1 MGVLFYETVFI
12 ILARNKKDLYNE
24 KSNLVMANRHLSRSI
39 VLQSLFEWDFNTKTN
54 DEALEIFNRD
64 VKEFGLGMSDFAF
77 MENLIKGVLEKQKD
91 IDLIIEKAAPDWPIT
106 KISVIDRNILRIG
119 LFELLF
125 GEKGE
130 VPPKVAINEAIELS
144 KTFGGE
150 TSSKFVNGVLGAV
163 YKEMGEPGKE
173 ETSKDKKNKIF
184 NGAPVLTE
192 NLGGAVVFARDGEDV
207 YLALVH
213 DVFGRWTLSKG
224 KIGNTEETK
233 GETIEQGTVR
243 GIKEELGLDVKIIE
257 KLGENEYIAYHP
269 EKGKVKKHVT
279 FFLAESPFVDIIR
292 EEKGGLDDAK
302 WFKLADIIDLNFY
315 NDILPLV
322 TKAIN
327 ILLKK

>member
-1 MGVLFYETVFI
+1 
-12 ILARNKKDLYNE
+12 
-24 KSNLVMANRHLSRSI
+24 MANRHLSRSI
-39 VLQSLFEWDFNTKTN
+39 VLQSLFEWDFSGKNSK
-54 DEALEIFNRD
+54 EAISIFTRNA
-64 VKEFGLGMSDFAF
+64 KEFAPGLQDFSF
-77 MENLIKGVLEKQKD
+77 MEQLIKGVLEKQKD
-91 IDLIIEKAAPDWPIT
+91 IDLIIEKAAPDWPID

-125 GEKGE
+125 ADRSQ

-163 YKEMGEPGKE
+163 YKELGEPGKD

-184 NGAPVLTE
+184 TPAVVPIQY
-192 NLGGAVVFARDGEDV
+192 LGGAVVYAKDGKDI

-224 KIGNTEETK
+224 KIEE
-233 GETIEQGTVR
+233 GEDVEAGTIRE
-243 GIKEELGLDVKIIE
+243 IKEELGLIIKIKE
-257 KLGENEYIAYHP
+257 KLGENEYIAYNP
-269 EKGKVKKHVT
+269 EKGKIKKHVIY
-279 FFLAESPFVDIIR
+279 FLAESKFVDLTP
-292 EEKGGLDDAK
+292 EAKGGLDDAK
-302 WFKLADIIDLNFY
+302 WFKLSDILDLNFY

-327 ILLKK
+327 ILLKKDK